1 MQLKEPMKLVG
12 SVEHMLLIIIILITI
27 PILEHWPSPGPIIIS
42 GGRMLR
48 V

>member
-12 SVEHMLLIIIILITI
+12 SVEHMLLVITI
-27 PILEHWPSPGPIIIS
+27 PTLEHWPNPDPIIIS